1 MPSPHRS
8 VPPARSSHTPDT
20 GSDTGRVIRIS
31 RLGHLGVFVLLFCVM
46 FAFFGWPQVLWV
58 LFVIPIAI
66 AVWVERT
73 RTTVSASG
81 LDLRTVFGSRH
92 VDWDQIKGLR
102 IPKRGFVR
110 AHLADDSEVALPA
123 VAYDRLRLL
132 IEASNGRIPD
142 LFTEAEN
149 AEREKAARERAEAE
163 AAEREKA
170 AGERAEAEAAEREK
184 ATRERAD
191 AEAEGEK
198 ATQQQPD
205 AQPEREKAEQQQPDA
220 EDAREKAAKEQSAE
234 VERESAGGGGAAEKP
249 EKSGSDAQ

>member
-73 RTTVSASG
+73 RTTVSAAG

-142 LFTEAEN
+142 LFTEAED
-149 AEREKAARERAEAE
+149 AEREKAARERAEAQAERESAAQKKAE
-163 AAEREKA
+163 AEAERDKATQDKADAEPDREKA
-170 AGERAEAEAAEREK
+170 AQEK
-184 ATRERAD
+184 T
-191 AEAEGEK
+191 EGGSDP
-198 ATQQQPD
+198 TG
-205 AQPEREKAEQQQPDA
+205 
-220 EDAREKAAKEQSAE
+220 S
-234 VERESAGGGGAAEKP
+234 AAEKS
-249 EKSGSDAQ
+249 EKSETDAQ

>member
-1 MPSPHRS
+1 M
-8 VPPARSSHTPDT
+8 
-20 GSDTGRVIRIS
+20 IRIS

-73 RTTVSASG
+73 RTTVSAAG

-142 LFTEAEN
+142 LFTEAED
-149 AEREKAARERAEAE
+149 AEREKAARERAEAQAERESAAQKKAE
-163 AAEREKA
+163 AEAERDKATQDKADAEPDREKA
-170 AGERAEAEAAEREK
+170 AQEK
-184 ATRERAD
+184 T
-191 AEAEGEK
+191 EGGSDP
-198 ATQQQPD
+198 TG
-205 AQPEREKAEQQQPDA
+205 
-220 EDAREKAAKEQSAE
+220 S
-234 VERESAGGGGAAEKP
+234 AAEKS
-249 EKSGSDAQ
+249 EKSETDAQ